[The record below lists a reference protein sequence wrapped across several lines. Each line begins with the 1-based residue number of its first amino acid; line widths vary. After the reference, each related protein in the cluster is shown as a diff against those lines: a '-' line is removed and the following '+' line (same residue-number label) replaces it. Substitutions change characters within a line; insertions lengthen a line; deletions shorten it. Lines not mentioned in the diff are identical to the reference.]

1 MCFLVKQPLTTSPF
15 FQVEVGDTNEDL
27 KNKIAEMEAYEHA
40 ANQDPIFEE
49 DEDDLAGIKTV
60 TRISIGPF
68 RYFPH
73 STNKDSPKREL

>member
-1 MCFLVKQPLTTSPF
+1 M

-49 DEDDLAGIKTV
+49 DEDDLAGIKTANKICFL
-60 TRISIGPF
+60 RC
-68 RYFPH
+68 FPH
-73 STNKDSPKREL
+73 NTNKDSLKR

>member
-1 MCFLVKQPLTTSPF
+1 MKLKLLSSPF

-49 DEDDLAGIKTV
+49 DEDDLAGIKTAN
-60 TRISIGPF
+60 RISIGSF

-73 STNKDSPKREL
+73 NTNKDSPKREL

>member
-1 MCFLVKQPLTTSPF
+1 
-15 FQVEVGDTNEDL
+15 
-27 KNKIAEMEAYEHA
+27 MEAYEHA

-60 TRISIGPF
+60 TRISIGSF

-73 STNKDSPKREL
+73 KTNRDSPKKREL